1 MDEAYEKM
9 FGEFDVNLDNELTR
23 DEFLSGLDKYNK

>member
-1 MDEAYEKM
+1 MNEAYIKI

-23 DEFLSGLDKYNK
+23 EEFLMGLDKYNK